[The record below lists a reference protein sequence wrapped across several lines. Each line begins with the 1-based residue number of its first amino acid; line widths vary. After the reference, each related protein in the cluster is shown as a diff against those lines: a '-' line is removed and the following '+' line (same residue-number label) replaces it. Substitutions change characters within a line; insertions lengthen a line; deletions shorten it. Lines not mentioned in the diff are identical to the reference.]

1 MKITRFTDYAL
12 RVLIYLA
19 LYEGKKVTIK
29 DVAERYGISKN
40 HLMKVVHE
48 LGMKGYIDTIRGK
61 NGGMQLGLTPNDIN
75 IGVLVRMMEEDSV
88 LVECF
93 DANNT
98 CVILPGCALKGMLK
112 EAMEC
117 FFKSLEQYTLADLVN
132 GGKREKVLKRI
143 LTIDQLEQG
152 GKEVSVP

>member
-48 LGMKGYIDTIRGK
+48 LGMKGYIDTTRGK
-61 NGGMQLGLTPNDIN
+61 NGGMQLGLTPSDIN

-143 LTIDQLEQG
+143 LTIDPLEQG